1 VEHFAAL
8 MREPEVSGGADAPAA
23 TIPDQVTTLSD
34 VAGAETVALVTT
46 SVVGVGVQS
55 VTHGL
60 AGVLDTAVRTAAF
73 DDLARQLS
81 GLVNRFKRAATAIV
95 RWIVTH
101 ALELVPK
108 SLRDFVEGTV
118 KERLADL
125 VQRPGHLAGEGL
137 AFLCGAKTLQDRWEE
152 IPTDE
157 RPHIDPA
164 TVHPFIRHIAWITTG
179 RRAIERW
186 GGRVVLDVA
195 RTVPHVQLAYYI
207 AVATAVVFVVAQE
220 WEGIRALGALL

>member
-1 VEHFAAL
+1 
-8 MREPEVSGGADAPAA
+8 
-23 TIPDQVTTLSD
+23 
-34 VAGAETVALVTT
+34 
-46 SVVGVGVQS
+46 
-55 VTHGL
+55 
-60 AGVLDTAVRTAAF
+60 VLDTAVRTAAF

-125 VQRPGHLAGEGL
+125 VQRPGHLA
-137 AFLCGAKTLQDRWEE
+137 AKVSPFFVAPRRCRTGGRRS
-152 IPTDE
+152 
-157 RPHIDPA
+157 RPMSGRTSIRHRSS
-164 TVHPFIRHIAWITTG
+164 VHPPHRLDHDRTEEQSSAG
-179 RRAIERW
+179 A
-186 GGRVVLDVA
+186 GVVVLDVA

-220 WEGIRALGALL
+220 WEGIRRWALLL